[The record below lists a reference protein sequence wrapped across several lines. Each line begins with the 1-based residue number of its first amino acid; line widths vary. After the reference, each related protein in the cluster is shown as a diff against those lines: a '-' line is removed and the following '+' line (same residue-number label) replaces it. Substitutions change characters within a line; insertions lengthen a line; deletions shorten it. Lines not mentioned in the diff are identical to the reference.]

1 MRKFALL
8 SCSLLALSGGTLSA
22 QLKPKAAKAGSS
34 APGSEPLAAPLKR
47 RHSLVTV
54 FLGSSDLS
62 GGRIS
67 KRSFDSLM
75 RMGLTARDSAGM
87 QGRVEEFRIYY
98 KERNLYEDS
107 VGNMY
112 VNVDVLTDFS
122 KGNKLNSYMGSSL
135 LDRTKRGDTAIFDDI
150 MVVFPDSTRARGK
163 DMKFI
168 LDK

>member
-1 MRKFALL
+1 MRRIAFLVCSGLL
-8 SCSLLALSGGTLSA
+8 YAGTPASA
-22 QLKPKAAKAGSS
+22 QKKPVKSTNTS
-34 APGSEPLAAPLKR
+34 ARSEVAPAPLKR
-47 RHSLVTV
+47 RHSLVSV
-54 FLGSSDLS
+54 YLGNSDWS
-62 GGRIS
+62 GGKIP

-75 RMGLTARDSAGM
+75 RMGLTAKDSAGVP
-87 QGRVEEFRIYY
+87 GRVEEFRIYY

-112 VNVDVLTDFS
+112 VNVDILTDFS

-163 DMKFI
+163 DMRFI
-168 LDK
+168 LEK

>member
-1 MRKFALL
+1 MIRLSALL
-8 SCSLLALSGGTLSA
+8 FCTFLCVSGPTVWAQTRSKSEGAAVKNAGT
-22 QLKPKAAKAGSS
+22 
-34 APGSEPLAAPLKR
+34 AAPVKKR
-47 RHSLVTV
+47 YSLAKV
-54 FLGSSDLS
+54 FLGNSDLN
-62 GGRIS
+62 GGRIP

-75 RMGLTARDSAGM
+75 RMGLTAKDSAGVA
-87 QGRVEEFRIYY
+87 GRVEEFRIYY

-112 VNVDVLTDFS
+112 VNVDILTDFS

-150 MVVFPDSTRARGK
+150 IVVFPDSTRARGK

-168 LDK
+168 LEK

>member
-1 MRKFALL
+1 MRRFALL
-8 SCSLLALSGGTLSA
+8 SCSFLAFSGWTLSA
-22 QLKPKAAKAGSS
+22 QVKPKTAKSATNAAGTAS
-34 APGSEPLAAPLKR
+34 ASTPMKR

-54 FLGSSDLS
+54 FLGNSDLS
-62 GGRIS
+62 GGRIA

-75 RMGLTARDSAGM
+75 RMGLTAKDSAGIP
-87 QGRVEEFRIYY
+87 GSVEEFRIYY

-112 VNVDVLTDFS
+112 VNVDILTDFS